1 MYQAIASACRRVRP
15 LGQRAAIAALLLGC
29 AETTPA
35 AGRPDPST
43 PATAPL
49 AHVTFASRRNHSL
62 DLDDRLPLFDRIG
75 FSSPSAILHDAARDV
90 YWVSNLNVDGPPG
103 SGFISRLDP
112 EGKRVTLNFIDG
124 RSADVK
130 LNSPHGLAISG
141 DSLLVADVTAIRKFN
156 ANTGAPEG
164 SIQIPDTRYLSD
176 VAVAADGSLFVADV
190 GGDPNL
196 ASVPEEGTD
205 AVYQIST
212 TGQVSTVARRPDLG
226 GPFALLSDA
235 RGVWIACTGSSE
247 LLLLVPSPGGADSP
261 DGGRLELPGGV
272 PRGLTSIPDG
282 TLVISSWKQ
291 RAVYRGY
298 RDGPFEPVITGLES
312 PADLDYDVRRK
323 RLLIPLL
330 SGQALAIFELAP
342 FEAGSSPP

>member
-1 MYQAIASACRRVRP
+1 M
-15 LGQRAAIAALLLGC
+15 LLLGC
-29 AETTPA
+29 AETTPTL
-35 AGRPDPST
+35 GRPDPST
-43 PATAPL
+43 PASAPL
-49 AHVTFASRRNHSL
+49 AHVTFASRRSRSL

-75 FSSPSAILHDAARDV
+75 FSSPSAILHDQTRDV
-90 YWVSNLNVDGPPG
+90 YWVSNLNADGPPG

-124 RSADVK
+124 RAADVT
-130 LNSPHGLAISG
+130 LSSPHGLAISG

-164 SIQIPDTRYLSD
+164 SIQIPGTRYLSD
-176 VAVAADGSLFVADV
+176 VATTADGSLFVADV

-205 AVYQIST
+205 AVYRISA

-226 GPFALLSDA
+226 GPFALLADQ
-235 RGVWIACTGSSE
+235 RGLWIACTGSSE
-247 LLLLVPSPGGADSP
+247 LLLLIPGPSGTDSP
-261 DGGRLELPGGV
+261 DAGRLELPGGV
-272 PRGLTSIPDG
+272 PRGITSIPDG
-282 TLVISSWKQ
+282 TLLISSWKQ

-312 PADLDYDVRRK
+312 PADLDYDIRRK

-342 FEAGSSPP
+342 FEPGGATPP

>member
-1 MYQAIASACRRVRP
+1 
-15 LGQRAAIAALLLGC
+15 
-29 AETTPA
+29 
-35 AGRPDPST
+35 
-43 PATAPL
+43 
-49 AHVTFASRRNHSL
+49 
-62 DLDDRLPLFDRIG
+62 
-75 FSSPSAILHDAARDV
+75 
-90 YWVSNLNVDGPPG
+90 VSNLNVDGPPG

-112 EGKRVTLNFIDG
+112 EGKRATLNFIDG
-124 RSADVK
+124 RAADVV
-130 LNSPHGLAISG
+130 LNAPHGLAISG

-196 ASVPEEGTD
+196 AAVPEEGTD
-205 AVYQIST
+205 AVYQISAK
-212 TGQVSTVARRPDLG
+212 GEVSTVARRPDLG
-226 GPFALLSDA
+226 GPFALLTDQ
-235 RGVWIACTGSSE
+235 RGLWIACTGSSE
-247 LLLLVPSPGGADSP
+247 LLLLIPSTNGTTSP
-261 DGGRLELPGGV
+261 DAGRLQLPGGV
-272 PRGLTSIPDG
+272 PRGITSIPDG

-330 SGQALAIFELAP
+330 TGQALAIFELAP
-342 FEAGSSPP
+342 FEPGSSAPP

>member
-1 MYQAIASACRRVRP
+1 V
-15 LGQRAAIAALLLGC
+15 GALLVAC

-35 AGRPDPST
+35 LGRPDPSS

-49 AHVTFASRRNHSL
+49 AHVTFASRRSRSL

-75 FSSPSAILHDAARDV
+75 FSSPSAILHDPVRDV
-90 YWVSNLNVDGPPG
+90 YWVSNLNVDGPAG

-124 RSADVK
+124 RSAGIV
-130 LNSPHGLAISG
+130 LNAPHGLAISG
-141 DSLLVADVTAIRKFN
+141 DSLLVADVTAVRRFN
-156 ANTGAPEG
+156 ANTGAAEG
-164 SIQIPDTRYLSD
+164 NIQIPDARYLSD

-205 AVYQIST
+205 AVYQISAA
-212 TGQVSTVARRPDLG
+212 GEVSTVARRPDLG
-226 GPFALLSDA
+226 GPFALLADQ

-247 LLLLVPSPGGADSP
+247 LLLLVPQPGGPVSP
-261 DGGRLELPGGV
+261 DAGRLELPGGV
-272 PRGLTSIPDG
+272 PRGITSIPDG
-282 TLVISSWKQ
+282 TLLISSWKQ

-312 PADLDYDVRRK
+312 PADLDYDLRRK

-330 SGQALAIFELAP
+330 TGQALAIFELAP
-342 FEAGSSPP
+342 FEPSSTPP